1 MHIIGSY
8 VRLRNIHFCVRFQ
21 VDFYNIHFC
30 VRMFLVNSI
39 YFVGEKIIGRHNY
52 YLELTEEAMP
62 EALRRQVKIKHYG

>member
-1 MHIIGSY
+1 MLGCF
-8 VRLRNIHFCVRFQ
+8 N
-21 VDFYNIHFC
+21 N
-30 VRMFLVNSI
+30 I